1 MRIFLDTE
9 FIEDGRTIEPLSIG
23 MVREDSKEYYAEVA
37 NLTLLKPNEWVY
49 TNVIPHLK
57 SWETTQTTPKI
68 LGRLSTSKGAKIREV
83 VRQEIIDFCDGEQDP
98 EFWGY
103 FADYDWVLLC
113 QLFGTMMDLPNRWPK
128 YCLDIRQEME
138 VQGITK
144 SQMISRIGEGEDE
157 EGHDA
162 LTGARYH
169 KKIYSTLLDLT

>member
-1 MRIFLDTE
+1 VRIFLDTE

-23 MVREDSKEYYAEVA
+23 MVREDDQEYYAEVA
-37 NLTLLKPNEWVY
+37 STRRLEPNEWVLK
-49 TNVIPHLK
+49 NVIPHLQ
-57 SWETTQTTPKI
+57 SWDTWALDSPSKY
-68 LGRLSTSKGAKIREV
+68 GNLSSNKGAKFKEQICRELI
-83 VRQEIIDFCDGEQDP
+83 EFCDGVRDL

-128 YCLDIRQEME
+128 YCLDIRQEMK

-144 SQMISRIGEGEDE
+144 SQIISRIGEGEDE
-157 EGHDA
+157 EGHNA

-169 KKIYSTLLDLT
+169 KKMYDILFNF

>member
-23 MVREDSKEYYAEVA
+23 MVREDDKEYYVEVA
-37 NLTLLKPNEWVY
+37 SNKRLEPNEWVLK
-49 TNVIPHLK
+49 NVIPHLQ
-57 SWETTQTTPKI
+57 SWDTWVLDPFPKY
-68 LGRLSTSKGAKIREV
+68 GSLSSNKGAKIREV

-128 YCLDIRQEME
+128 YCLDIRQEMKI
-138 VQGITK
+138 QGITK
-144 SQMISRIGEGEDE
+144 SQIISRIGEGEDE
-157 EGHDA
+157 EGHNA

-169 KKIYSTLLDLT
+169 KKMYDILFNF

>member
-23 MVREDSKEYYAEVA
+23 MVREDGQEYYTEIA
-37 NLTLLKPNEWVY
+37 NLILLKPNEWVY

-57 SWETTQTTPKI
+57 SWETTQTTPEI
-68 LGRLSTSKGAKIREV
+68 LGRLSTSKGAKIREA
-83 VRQEIIDFCDGEQDP
+83 VRQELIEFCDGEQDP

-128 YCLDIRQEME
+128 YCLDIRQEMK

-144 SQMISRIGEGEDE
+144 SQIISRIGEGEDE
-157 EGHDA
+157 EGHNA
-162 LTGARYH
+162 LIGARYH
-169 KKIYSTLLDLT
+169 KKMYNALLDLT